1 MPPLPPHANE
11 NVVAGSPHLKR
22 KYEEI
27 EAIAAAECAALG
39 FVQVANS
46 ALRPIGSRR
55 GIDLLAAAAAP
66 AREPVDPCNG
76 CPPSCCTV
84 SMHGEIG
91 QREAEDPYGFDPTP
105 GPVGSG
111 CGLCA
116 APE

>member
-1 MPPLPPHANE
+1 MPLPPYANE
-11 NVVAGSPHLKR
+11 NVIAGSPHLKR

-27 EAIAAAECAALG
+27 EAIAAAEYAALG

-66 AREPVDPCNG
+66 AREPVDPYNG
-76 CPPSCCTV
+76 
-84 SMHGEIG
+84 HGEIG
-91 QREAEDPYGFDPTP
+91 QREAEDPCGFDPTP
-105 GPVGSG
+105 GPMGSG